1 MTTKFIKH
9 AVVPLSLCAA
19 STALGQTSS
28 ATPPPAPD
36 YYSMPL
42 ITLEPKPQQL
52 NRISMGFQLG
62 FDLRTSFK
70 HIGRFAPAT
79 DPGPA
84 GSFTNHVYD
93 DGYNLVD
100 STGNQH
106 FNGSGFTEGTWNWG
120 FSGNSNPD
128 VNGNGAQVSNNGG
141 ENGTI
146 SMHSTFSPGGS
157 SNGKDNDPPP
167 GLILTFSHQ
176 FFQDRKDRWRAGL
189 QAAFGYTDYDVKDS
203 SNVNAKQNTLTDTYS
218 LMGTTVP
225 TGTSYGQGNLGDPNH
240 IIIGDT
246 PTRTFSQQ
254 VVPVTGTREFGA
266 DIFAFRL
273 GPYFE
278 IPLNKTFAFSL
289 EGGVAM
295 VYVYS
300 NFRYNEEVTT
310 PGGLLN
316 LKGNGSNQ
324 DVEFGGYIGGKIS
337 AALNDRWRLFSAA
350 DWEDVSDYVHRSH
363 TTGES
368 AVLNL
373 SQAVFF
379 TAGIEYS
386 F

>member
-1 MTTKFIKH
+1 
-9 AVVPLSLCAA
+9 
-19 STALGQTSS
+19 
-28 ATPPPAPD
+28 
-36 YYSMPL
+36 
-42 ITLEPKPQQL
+42 
-52 NRISMGFQLG
+52 
-62 FDLRTSFK
+62 
-70 HIGRFAPAT
+70 
-79 DPGPA
+79 
-84 GSFTNHVYD
+84 
-93 DGYNLVD
+93 
-100 STGNQH
+100 
-106 FNGSGFTEGTWNWG
+106 
-120 FSGNSNPD
+120 
-128 VNGNGAQVSNNGG
+128 
-141 ENGTI
+141 
-146 SMHSTFSPGGS
+146 
-157 SNGKDNDPPP
+157 
-167 GLILTFSHQ
+167 
-176 FFQDRKDRWRAGL
+176 L

-203 SNVNAKQNTLTDTYS
+203 STVNAKQNTLTDTYS

-225 TGTSYGQGNLGDPNH
+225 TGGSYTQGNLGDPNH

-246 PTRTFSQQ
+246 PTRTFSQA
-254 VVPVTGTREFGA
+254 VVPVSGTRQFGA

-278 IPLNKTFAFSL
+278 VPLNHTFAFSL
-289 EGGVAM
+289 EGGVTM

-324 DVEFGGYIGGKIS
+324 DVEFGAYFGGKIS